1 MSRTDY
7 LRFVVIGIVA
17 VIALSITH
25 SYWGN
30 PYSRVV
36 MKTVS
41 RFMPSQASITYE
53 DSMLWVTVA
62 PTDVKSQRQNIL
74 AAAKANPGD
83 TRIASLSEGSD
94 KGVSYTQGFSTKE
107 MSYWLVA
114 SVALLL
120 AVPLGSYRKR
130 LAYLLMVVTV
140 GFVGNVV
147 GLYLVINGQSSFVD
161 DPSSVASWNRLVQLV
176 SFGMLLIPSLV
187 WAPVLIGIWRSDS
200 ELAKQRH

>member
-7 LRFVVIGIVA
+7 LRFAVIGIFA

-25 SYWGN
+25 NYWGN

-41 RFMPSQASITYE
+41 RFIPSQASITYE
-53 DSMLWVTVA
+53 DSMFLVTVA
-62 PTDVKSQRQNIL
+62 PSDIESQRQNIL
-74 AAAKANPGD
+74 VAAKNNPGD
-83 TRIASLSEGSD
+83 ARLVSMTKGSD
-94 KGVSYTQGFSTKE
+94 EGVSYTQGFTTKE

-120 AVPLGSYRKR
+120 AVPVGSYRKR
-130 LAYLLMVVTV
+130 LAYLLMVVTL

-161 DPSSVASWNRLVQLV
+161 DPGSVASWNRLVQLV
-176 SFGMLLIPSLV
+176 SFGMLLMPSLV
-187 WAPVLIGIWRSDS
+187 WAPFLIGIWRSES
-200 ELAKQRH
+200 ELA

>member
-7 LRFVVIGIVA
+7 LRFAVIGIVA
-17 VIALSITH
+17 VIALSMTH

-36 MKTVS
+36 MKTVES
-41 RFMPSQASITYE
+41 VTPSQASIRYE
-53 DSMLWVTVA
+53 NSMLWVTVT
-62 PTDVKSQRQNIL
+62 PTDVESQRQSIL
-74 AAAKANPGD
+74 AAPKNHPTD
-83 TRIASLSEGSD
+83 PRIGSLIGVSE
-94 KGVSYTQGFSTKE
+94 KGVSYTQGFTTKE
-107 MSYWLVA
+107 MSYWLVV

-120 AVPLGSYRKR
+120 AVPVCSYRKR

-147 GLYLVINGQSSFVD
+147 GLYLVVNGQSSFVD
-161 DPSSVASWNRLVQLV
+161 DPGSVASWNRLVQLV

-200 ELAKQRH
+200 ERA

>member
-7 LRFVVIGIVA
+7 LRFAVIGIAA
-17 VIALSITH
+17 VIVLSMTH

-36 MKTVS
+36 MKTVES
-41 RFMPSQASITYE
+41 FIPSQTSISYE
-53 DSMLWVTVA
+53 GSILWVTAAPKDVA
-62 PTDVKSQRQNIL
+62 SQRHNIVT
-74 AAAKANPGD
+74 ASKINPGD
-83 TRIASLSEGSD
+83 TLLAFLVEGSEE
-94 KGVSYTQGFSTKE
+94 GVSYTQGFTTKE

-120 AVPLGSYRKR
+120 AVPVGSYRKR
-130 LAYLLMVVTV
+130 IRYLLAVVTV
-140 GFVGNVV
+140 GFIGNVV

-161 DPSSVASWNRLVQLV
+161 DPGSAASWNRLVQLV

-187 WAPVLIGIWRSDS
+187 WAPFLIGIWRSES
-200 ELAKQRH
+200 ELA

>member
-1 MSRTDY
+1 
-7 LRFVVIGIVA
+7 
-17 VIALSITH
+17 
-25 SYWGN
+25 
-30 PYSRVV
+30 
-36 MKTVS
+36 
-41 RFMPSQASITYE
+41 
-53 DSMLWVTVA
+53 MLWVTVV
-62 PTDVKSQRQNIL
+62 PTDVKSQRQSIL
-74 AAAKANPGD
+74 AAAKDNPGD
-83 TRIASLSEGSD
+83 TRIAALTEGSD
-94 KGVSYTQGFSTKE
+94 KGVSYTQGFTTKE

-147 GLYLVINGQSSFVD
+147 GLYLVINGQSSFGD

-200 ELAKQRH
+200 ELA